1 MERKHVNNL
10 PVSENAKTKQDLCHA
25 GRCAAASAQ
34 VRPFFMR
41 AAALRP
47 VRQAK
52 LLLAGAMRCIR

>member
-1 MERKHVNNL
+1 MNSVSVN
-10 PVSENAKTKQDLCHA
+10 ENAKTKQDLCHA

-34 VRPFFMR
+34 VRSFFMR

-52 LLLAGAMRCIR
+52 LLLAGAMRCIQ